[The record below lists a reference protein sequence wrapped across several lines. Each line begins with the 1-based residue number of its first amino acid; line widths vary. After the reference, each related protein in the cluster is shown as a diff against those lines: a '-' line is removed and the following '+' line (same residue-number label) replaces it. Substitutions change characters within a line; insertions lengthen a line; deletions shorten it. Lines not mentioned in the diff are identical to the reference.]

1 MEVSTIIFEYNLIL
15 RCVKDWKD
23 AWHDFKVD
31 YFKIEEILT
40 ISNLYIH
47 LGVEQKK

>member
-15 RCVKDWKD
+15 R
-23 AWHDFKVD
+23 WHNFKVD